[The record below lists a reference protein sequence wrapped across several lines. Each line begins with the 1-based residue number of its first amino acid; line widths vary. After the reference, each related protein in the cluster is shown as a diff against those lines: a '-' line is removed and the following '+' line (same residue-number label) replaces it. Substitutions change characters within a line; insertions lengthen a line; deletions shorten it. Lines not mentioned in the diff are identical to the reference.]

1 MSDAIAKSAKKKKKS
16 VGALG
21 RKEVAAGLCE
31 DLCNIVKDYDIES
44 GDKALPKVIGMLQ
57 ACTNTV
63 TSLVKNVKE
72 SHLTQKLSNE
82 LFYASMVLEHE
93 GKETLRRFMIKSMRG
108 REVTKVLSLQK
119 LYKMNTDGEGF
130 LANVE
135 HVEQS
140 VYDKKSLTKSAIRT
154 TGPSEKKLRTELDSL
169 ITEIGFID
177 PDGDYNLVKCD
188 YTVESKEKKDHS
200 NLLEK
205 MKHRKFKEDEANEQI
220 DFAKSDLKKS
230 RDAFK
235 DNKEPCPDQ
244 DDDED
249 DYNQWRKES
258 DAACKSQIDAFK
270 GWKNE
275 LKKRIGSFN
284 VVKDDL
290 DEKITLF
297 KEKRADFLARF
308 PDVVGDSESDSSD
321 KRATQKKKRQP
332 EEGVERSEKKSRPT
346 EETAGDRTDD
356 G

>member
-16 VGALG
+16 VGAQG

-108 REVTKVLSLQK
+108 REETKVLSLQK
-119 LYKMNTDGEGF
+119 LYKMNTEGEGF
-130 LANVE
+130 LANIE

-205 MKHRKFKEDEANEQI
+205 MKHRKFKEEDAQEQLRI
-220 DFAKSDLKKS
+220 TEIDLKKE
-230 RDAFK
+230 RDDYKSKNPA
-235 DNKEPCPDQ
+235 CPDQ
-244 DDDED
+244 DDYPEQFKK
-249 DYNQWRKES
+249 YRS
-258 DAACKSQIDAFK
+258 DLAAACKTVKENFN
-270 GWKNE
+270 GWEIELNKRTSSFNKAKNE
-275 LKKRIGSFN
+275 LDQN
-284 VVKDDL
+284 
-290 DEKITLF
+290 ITTF
-297 KEKRADFLARF
+297 KEKRADYITRF
-308 PDVVGDSESDSSD
+308 PVDGAGDQTGDEESDSDISPRPQ
-321 KRATQKKKRQP
+321 KRTRENADN
-332 EEGVERSEKKSRPT
+332 G
-346 EETAGDRTDD
+346 
-356 G
+356 